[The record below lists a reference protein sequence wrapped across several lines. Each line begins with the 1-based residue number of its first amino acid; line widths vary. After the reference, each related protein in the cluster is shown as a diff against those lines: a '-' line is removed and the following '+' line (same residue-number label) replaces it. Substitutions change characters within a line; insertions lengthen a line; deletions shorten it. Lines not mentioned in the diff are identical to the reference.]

1 MDDPNITMEEYIRLE
16 EEKAQKHGISF
27 DESDDEDYMNLFV
40 NGTLFN
46 LIKNLYVPF
55 GIPFNPKRYCKD
67 VDYARMLRRPR
78 REIHKV
84 QVFDFGGLPDLMA
97 EGLSARM
104 LMEHRDAQG
113 QSMFTSRAWRRLFD
127 IRGPLVHELI
137 LKFFCTFRFGE
148 DVLDLDAPE
157 ALQFKLGGTKS
168 ARRILGKG
176 DIRDY
181 WIGISSAG
189 DYLGTVPSY
198 TFIMDPM
205 LRLWLGQRPLFVG
218 LILEIVCFREE
229 AGAIISGGPARK
241 DEDVGGAVEE
251 ALVAPRGGDEDE
263 DMPQDVPPPPRT

>member
-157 ALQFKLGGTKS
+157 ALQFKLDKERETVTCSITERSQAHKKVTV
-168 ARRILGKG
+168 IDLF
-176 DIRDY
+176 
-181 WIGISSAG
+181 
-189 DYLGTVPSY
+189 YLG
-198 TFIMDPM
+198 
-205 LRLWLGQRPLFVG
+205 
-218 LILEIVCFREE
+218 EE